1 MSKHQQIDLS
11 KIKSV
16 SMGNRQ
22 SKVHL
27 KDFAR
32 VIKPQD
38 WFAQLDKALPDIL
51 AGKDFRDIVRRIL
64 AAAKRN
70 KPVIFM
76 LGAHVIKCGLSAI
89 IVDLM
94 RRGIISA
101 VALNGAGAIHDTEIA
116 VWGHT
121 SEDVAASL
129 AKGSFGMAGE
139 TADLI
144 NKAICNAPAGMGFGE
159 CLGQR
164 LCQISPLNEDHS
176 ILATGYRLSLPVTVH
191 VALGTDVIHQH
202 PSADGAAIGE
212 LSYRDFKIF
221 ANCVSQIGG
230 GGVVLNFGSAV
241 LLPEV
246 FLKSLS
252 LARNIRG
259 QIKGFTTANFDM
271 IRHYRPTMNLVQR
284 PTQAGGRGFQI
295 IGHHEIMI
303 PLLAGAIR
311 FGLAKEDGSEEE
323 ADD

>member
-1 MSKHQQIDLS
+1 MSKHKQIDLS
-11 KIKSV
+11 KVRGV
-16 SMGNRQ
+16 SMKSRK
-22 SKVHL
+22 SKVQV

-32 VIKPQD
+32 AVEPGD
-38 WFAQLDKALPDIL
+38 WFGHLQQALPNLL
-51 AGKDFRDIVRRIL
+51 AGKDFREIIGSVLSAVR
-64 AAAKRN
+64 KG

-94 RRGIISA
+94 RREVVSA
-101 VALNGAGAIHDTEIA
+101 VAMNGAGAIHDVEIA

-121 SEDVAASL
+121 SEDVATSL
-129 AKGSFGMAGE
+129 ADGSFGMTVE

-144 NKAICNAPAGMGFGE
+144 NGAVTNSSADQGFGE

-164 LCQISPLNEDHS
+164 LCQMNPPHEDHS

-191 VALGTDVIHQH
+191 VALGTDVVHQH
-202 PSADGAAIGE
+202 PSANGAAIGE
-212 LSYRDFKIF
+212 LSHRDFRIF
-221 ANCVSQIGG
+221 AHCISQIGG

-241 LLPEV
+241 LLPEL

-252 LARNIRG
+252 LAWNIRG
-259 QIKGFTTANFDM
+259 KMRGFTTANFDM
-271 IRHYRPTMNLVQR
+271 IRHYRPTMNLVER
-284 PTQAGGRGFQI
+284 PALAGGRGFQI

-311 FGLAKEDGSEEE
+311 FGLAKKSERKEMPV
-323 ADD
+323 

>member
-1 MSKHQQIDLS
+1 MSKHKQIDLS
-11 KIKSV
+11 KVKSV
-16 SMGNRQ
+16 SMGGRQ

-51 AGKDFRDIVRRIL
+51 AGKDFRDIVHRIL
-64 AAAKRN
+64 VAAKRN

-94 RRGIISA
+94 HRGIISA

-121 SEDVAASL
+121 SE
-129 AKGSFGMAGE
+129 
-139 TADLI
+139 
-144 NKAICNAPAGMGFGE
+144 ICNAPAGMGFGE

-164 LCQISPLNEDHS
+164 LCKISPLNEDHS

-241 LLPEV
+241 LLPEI

-259 QIKGFTTANFDM
+259 QIKGFTTVNFDM

-311 FGLAKEDGSEEE
+311 FGLAKEDGPEEVL
-323 ADD
+323 DD